1 MFQKTIKEIC
11 AMLDVK
17 NDLST
22 FDSVVVKGVSID
34 TRKIEE
40 ANLFVPFKGENVDG
54 HQFVRHAIENGA
66 SAALW
71 DMSVP
76 NPPEDVPVIV
86 VEDPLLAL
94 QSLANQ
100 YRHEL
105 DLKVVGITG
114 SNGKTTTK
122 DIVANLLS
130 VKYRVHKTQGNYNN
144 HIGLPL
150 TILSLP
156 FDSEVA
162 VLEMGMS
169 GFGEIELLSEI
180 SQPDAAIITNIGES
194 HLQDLGSREGIAKA
208 KLEIVK
214 GLKSDGLFAYYG
226 DEPLLQ
232 NGVKELNLKQVETF
246 GRSEAN
252 TIYPTKI
259 DMDNQGSRFETSIAD
274 GETFFL
280 PVLGQHNIHNALAGI
295 LIARKFGLSMEEM
308 KEGLQSLKLTQM
320 RMEMVEG
327 KKGESII
334 NDAYNA
340 SPTSM
345 KAAIQLVSELDGF
358 NTKVLVLGDMLE
370 LGEQE
375 EEFHEEIG
383 RLIDP
388 EKIQHVFT
396 FGPLGSFIGK
406 GALKNF
412 PEDRVHSFMDKEH
425 LTSTLSSFITG
436 DELVLFKASRGIKLE
451 EVIEGLK
458 GIK

>member
-1 MFQKTIKEIC
+1 MFEKKIKDIC
-11 AMLDVK
+11 NMLDVK
-17 NDLST
+17 NNLSK
-22 FDSVVVKGVSID
+22 FESVVVKGVSID
-34 TRKIEE
+34 TRKIEG

-54 HQFVRHAIENGA
+54 HQFVRNAIENGA

-71 DMSVP
+71 DINVP
-76 NPPEDVPVIV
+76 NPPEDIPVLV

-156 FDSEVA
+156 QDSEVA

-232 NGVKELNLKQVETF
+232 DGVLELNLKHVETF
-246 GRSEAN
+246 GRSEFN

-259 DMDNQGSRFETSIAD
+259 KMDNKGSYFETSLAV

-295 LIARKFGLSMEEM
+295 LIARKFGLSVDEM

-345 KAAIQLVSELDGF
+345 KAAIQLVSELEGF
-358 NTKVLVLGDMLE
+358 HTKILVLGDMLE
-370 LGEQE
+370 LGDQE
-375 EEFHEEIG
+375 EVFHQEIG
-383 RLIDP
+383 QLINP

-396 FGPLGSFIGK
+396 FGPLGDFIGK
-406 GALKNF
+406 GALENF
-412 PEDRVHSFMDKEH
+412 SPDRVHSFTDKDS
-425 LTSTLSSFITG
+425 LTKELFSFITG
-436 DELVLFKASRGIKLE
+436 EELVLFKASRGMKLE
-451 EVIEGLK
+451 EVIDGLK
-458 GIK
+458 A

>member
-1 MFQKTIKEIC
+1 MFEKSIKEMC
-11 AMLDVK
+11 TMLDVK
-17 NDLST
+17 NDLSA
-22 FDSVVVKGVSID
+22 FDQVIVKGVSID
-34 TRKIEE
+34 TRKIEDG
-40 ANLFVPFKGENVDG
+40 NLFVPFKGENVDG
-54 HQFVRHAIENGA
+54 HRFVRQAIENGA

-71 DMSVP
+71 DANVP
-76 NPPEDVPVIV
+76 HPPKDIPVLV

-156 FDSEVA
+156 QDSEVA

-214 GLKSDGLFAYYG
+214 GLKPDGLFAYYG

-232 NGVKELNLKQVETF
+232 EGVRELDLNHVETF
-246 GRSEAN
+246 GRSESN
-252 TIYPTKI
+252 TVYPTKI
-259 DMDNQGSRFETSIAD
+259 EMNNQGSSFETSLAA

-295 LIARKFGLSMEEM
+295 LIARHFGLSVDEM

-345 KAAIQLVSELDGF
+345 KAAIGLVSELEGF
-358 NTKVLVLGDMLE
+358 RTKILVLGDMLE
-370 LGEQE
+370 LGDDE
-375 EEFHEEIG
+375 EAFHQEIG
-383 RLIDP
+383 RLIDR
-388 EKIQHVFT
+388 EKVQHVFT
-396 FGPLGSFIGK
+396 FGQLGAVIAQ
-406 GALKNF
+406 GALENF
-412 PEDRVHSFMDKEH
+412 PEDRVHSFTDKES
-425 LTSTLSSFITG
+425 LTQKLSSIIKG
-436 DELVLFKASRGIKLE
+436 DELILFKASRGMKLE
-451 EVIEGLK
+451 EVIDGLK
-458 GIK
+458 A

>member
-1 MFQKTIKEIC
+1 MFEKKIKDIC
-11 AMLDVK
+11 NMLDVK
-17 NDLST
+17 NDLSN
-22 FDSVVVKGVSID
+22 FESVVVKGVSID
-34 TRKIEE
+34 TRKIED

-54 HQFVRHAIENGA
+54 HRFVRNAIENGA

-71 DMSVP
+71 DINVP
-76 NPPEDVPVIV
+76 NPPEDIPVIV

-156 FDSEVA
+156 QDSEVA

-232 NGVKELNLKQVETF
+232 DGVQALNLKHVETF
-246 GRSEAN
+246 GRNESN

-259 DMDNQGSRFETSIAD
+259 YMDNKGSRFETSLAE

-295 LIARKFGLSMEEM
+295 LIARKFGLSVDEM

-345 KAAIQLVSELDGF
+345 KAAIQLVSELEGF
-358 NTKVLVLGDMLE
+358 HTKILVLGDMLE
-370 LGEQE
+370 LGDQE
-375 EEFHEEIG
+375 EEFHQEIG
-383 RLIDP
+383 QLINP
-388 EKIQHVFT
+388 VKIQHVFT
-396 FGPLGSFIGK
+396 FGPLGGFIGK
-406 GALKNF
+406 GALENF
-412 PEDRVHSFMDKEH
+412 SPDRVHSFTDKDS
-425 LTSTLSSFITG
+425 LTKELSSFITG
-436 DELVLFKASRGIKLE
+436 EELVLFKASRGMKLE
-451 EVIEGLK
+451 EVIDGLK
-458 GIK
+458 S

>member
-1 MFQKTIKEIC
+1 MFEKKIKEIC
-11 AMLDVK
+11 NMLDVK
-17 NDLST
+17 NDLSN
-22 FDSVVVKGVSID
+22 FESVVVKGVSID
-34 TRKIEE
+34 TRKIED

-54 HQFVRHAIENGA
+54 HQYVRNAIENGA

-71 DMSVP
+71 DINVP
-76 NPPEDVPVIV
+76 NPPEDIPVIV

-156 FDSEVA
+156 QDSEVA

-226 DEPLLQ
+226 DEPLLED
-232 NGVKELNLKQVETF
+232 GVQTLNLKHVETF
-246 GRSEAN
+246 GRSESN

-259 DMDNQGSRFETSIAD
+259 NMDNKGSHFETSLAE

-280 PVLGQHNIHNALAGI
+280 PVLGVHNIHNALAGI
-295 LIARKFGLSMEEM
+295 LIARKFGLSVDDM

-345 KAAIQLVSELDGF
+345 KAAIQLVSELEGF
-358 NTKVLVLGDMLE
+358 HTKILVLGDMLE
-370 LGEQE
+370 LGDQE
-375 EEFHEEIG
+375 EEFHQEIG
-383 RLIDP
+383 QLINP
-388 EKIQHVFT
+388 EKVQHVFT
-396 FGPLGSFIGK
+396 FGPLGGFIGK
-406 GALKNF
+406 GALENF
-412 PEDRVHSFMDKEH
+412 SPDRVHSFTDKDS
-425 LTSTLSSFITG
+425 LTKELSSFITG
-436 DELVLFKASRGIKLE
+436 EELILFKASRGMKLE
-451 EVIEGLK
+451 EVIDGLK
-458 GIK
+458 A

>member
-1 MFQKTIKEIC
+1 MFEKKIKDIC
-11 AMLDVK
+11 NMLDVK
-17 NDLST
+17 NDLSKFET
-22 FDSVVVKGVSID
+22 VVVKGVSID

-54 HQFVRHAIENGA
+54 HQFVRNAIEKGA
-66 SAALW
+66 AAALW
-71 DMSVP
+71 DINVP
-76 NPPEDVPVIV
+76 NPPEDIPVIV

-94 QSLANQ
+94 QSLANH

-156 FDSEVA
+156 QDSEVA

-232 NGVKELNLKQVETF
+232 DGVQELNLKHVETF
-246 GRSEAN
+246 GRSENN

-259 DMDNQGSRFETSIAD
+259 QMNNQGSFFETSLAY

-280 PVLGQHNIHNALAGI
+280 PVLGIHNIHNALAGI
-295 LIARKFGLSMEEM
+295 LIARKFGLSIDDM
-308 KEGLQSLKLTQM
+308 KEGLRSLKLTQM
-320 RMEMVEG
+320 RMEMVAG

-345 KAAIQLVSELDGF
+345 KAAIQLVSELEGF
-358 NTKVLVLGDMLE
+358 HTKILVLGDMLE
-370 LGEQE
+370 LGDQE
-375 EEFHEEIG
+375 EEFHQEIG
-383 RLIDP
+383 QLINP
-388 EKIQHVFT
+388 EKVQHVFT
-396 FGPLGSFIGK
+396 FGPLGGYISK
-406 GALKNF
+406 GALENF
-412 PEDRVHSFMDKEH
+412 SPDRVHSFTDKDC
-425 LTSTLSSFITG
+425 LTKELSSFISG
-436 DELVLFKASRGIKLE
+436 EELVLFKASRGMKLE
-451 EVIEGLK
+451 EVIDELK
-458 GIK
+458 A

>member
-1 MFQKTIKEIC
+1 MFEKKIKDIC
-11 AMLDVK
+11 SMLDVK
-17 NDLST
+17 NDLSK
-22 FDSVVVKGVSID
+22 FESVVVKGVSID
-34 TRKIEE
+34 TRKIED

-54 HQFVRHAIENGA
+54 HQFVRNAIENGA

-71 DMSVP
+71 DVNVP
-76 NPPEDVPVIV
+76 NPPEDIPVIV

-156 FDSEVA
+156 RDSEVA

-180 SQPDAAIITNIGES
+180 SQPDVAIITNIGES

-232 NGVKELNLKQVETF
+232 DGVQELNLKHVETF
-246 GRSEAN
+246 GRSESN

-259 DMDNQGSRFETSIAD
+259 NMDNKGSHFETSLAE

-295 LIARKFGLSMEEM
+295 LIARKFGLSVDDM

-327 KKGESII
+327 QKGESII

-358 NTKVLVLGDMLE
+358 HTKILVLGDMLE
-370 LGEQE
+370 LGDQE
-375 EEFHEEIG
+375 EEFHQEIG
-383 RLIDP
+383 QLINP
-388 EKIQHVFT
+388 EKIQQVFT
-396 FGPLGSFIGK
+396 FGPLGDFIGK
-406 GALKNF
+406 GALENF
-412 PEDRVHSFMDKEH
+412 SPDRVHSFTDKES
-425 LTSTLSSFITG
+425 LTKELSSFITG
-436 DELVLFKASRGIKLE
+436 EELVLFKASRGMKLE
-451 EVIEGLK
+451 EIIDGLK
-458 GIK
+458 A

>member
-1 MFQKTIKEIC
+1 MFQKTIREIC
-11 AMLDVK
+11 TMLDVK
-17 NDLST
+17 NDLSA

-34 TRKIEE
+34 TRKIEDG
-40 ANLFVPFKGENVDG
+40 NLFVPFKGENVDG
-54 HQFVRHAIENGA
+54 HQFARQAIENGA

-71 DMSVP
+71 DMNVP
-76 NPPEDVPVIV
+76 NPPEDIPVIV

-94 QSLANQ
+94 QALANK

-105 DLKVVGITG
+105 DLKVIGITG

-156 FDSEVA
+156 QDSEVA

-169 GFGEIELLSEI
+169 GFGEIELLSNI

-214 GLKSDGLFAYYG
+214 GLKPDGLFAYYG

-232 NGVKELNLKQVETF
+232 DGVKGLDLKHMETF

-252 TIYPTKI
+252 NIYPTKI
-259 DMDNQGSRFETSIAD
+259 EMNNQGSYFETSVAE

-295 LIARKFGLSMEEM
+295 LIACHFGLSVEEM

-345 KAAIQLVSELDGF
+345 KAAIGLVSELEGF
-358 NTKVLVLGDMLE
+358 RTKILVLGDMLE
-370 LGEQE
+370 LGDDE
-375 EEFHEEIG
+375 EEFHQEIG
-383 RLIDP
+383 RLIDQ
-388 EKIQHVFT
+388 EKVQQVFT
-396 FGPLGSFIGK
+396 FGRLGTFIAK
-406 GALKNF
+406 GALENF
-412 PEDRVHSFMDKEH
+412 PEERVHSYMDKES
-425 LTSTLSSFITG
+425 LTSELSSLIKG
-436 DELVLFKASRGIKLE
+436 DELILFKASRGMKLE
-451 EVIEGLK
+451 EIIEGLK
-458 GIK
+458 G

>member
-1 MFQKTIKEIC
+1 MFEKKMKEIC
-11 AMLDVK
+11 NMLDVK
-17 NDLST
+17 NDLSK
-22 FDSVVVKGVSID
+22 FESVVVKGVSID
-34 TRKIEE
+34 TRKIED

-54 HQFVRHAIENGA
+54 HQYVRNAIENGA

-71 DMSVP
+71 DINVP
-76 NPPEDVPVIV
+76 NPPEDIPVIV

-156 FDSEVA
+156 RDSEVA

-226 DEPLLQ
+226 DEPLLED
-232 NGVKELNLKQVETF
+232 GVQTLNLKHVETF
-246 GRSEAN
+246 GRSESN

-259 DMDNQGSRFETSIAD
+259 KMDNKGSHFETSLAE

-280 PVLGQHNIHNALAGI
+280 PVLGVHNIHNALAGI
-295 LIARKFGLSMEEM
+295 LIARKFGLSVDDM

-345 KAAIQLVSELDGF
+345 KAAIQLVSELEGF
-358 NTKVLVLGDMLE
+358 HTKILVLGDMLE
-370 LGEQE
+370 LGDQE
-375 EEFHEEIG
+375 EEFHQEIG
-383 RLIDP
+383 QLINP
-388 EKIQHVFT
+388 EKVQHVFT
-396 FGPLGSFIGK
+396 FGPLGGFIGK
-406 GALKNF
+406 GALENF
-412 PEDRVHSFMDKEH
+412 SPDRVHSFTDKDS
-425 LTSTLSSFITG
+425 LTKKLSSFITG
-436 DELVLFKASRGIKLE
+436 EELILFKASRGMKLE
-451 EVIEGLK
+451 EVIDGLK
-458 GIK
+458 A

>member
-1 MFQKTIKEIC
+1 
-11 AMLDVK
+11 MLDVK
-17 NDLST
+17 NDLSM
-22 FDSVVVKGVSID
+22 FDSVVIKGVSID
-34 TRKIEE
+34 TRKIEGG
-40 ANLFVPFKGENVDG
+40 NLFVPFKGENVDG
-54 HQFVRHAIENGA
+54 HQFVRNAIENGA

-71 DMSVP
+71 DINVP
-76 NPPEDVPVIV
+76 NPPTDLPVIV

-130 VKYRVHKTQGNYNN
+130 VKFRVHKTQGNYNN

-156 FDSEVA
+156 QDSEVA

-169 GFGEIELLSEI
+169 GFGEIELLSNI

-194 HLQDLGSREGIAKA
+194 HLQDLGSREGIAEA

-214 GLKSDGLFAYYG
+214 GLKPDGLFAYYG
-226 DEPLLQ
+226 DEPLLEER
-232 NGVKELNLKQVETF
+232 VKELSLKQVETF
-246 GRSEAN
+246 GRSVDN
-252 TIYPTKI
+252 TIYATKVE
-259 DMDNQGSRFETSIAD
+259 MNNQGSHFETSLAE
-274 GETFFL
+274 GESFFL
-280 PVLGQHNIHNALAGI
+280 PVLGQHNIHNALAGM
-295 LIARKFGLSMEEM
+295 LIARKFGLSVEEM
-308 KEGLQSLKLTQM
+308 KEGLRSLKLTQM
-320 RMEMVEG
+320 RMEMLEG

-345 KAAIQLVSELDGF
+345 KAAIQLVSELEGF
-358 NTKVLVLGDMLE
+358 QTKILVLGDMLE
-370 LGEQE
+370 LGDQE
-375 EEFHEEIG
+375 EEFHREIG

-388 EKIQHVFT
+388 GKVQHVFT
-396 FGPLGSFIGK
+396 FGPLAAFIGE
-406 GALKNF
+406 GARENF
-412 PEDRVHSFMDKEH
+412 SPDRVHTYTDKES
-425 LTSTLSSFITG
+425 LTNELSQFISG
-436 DELVLFKASRGIKLE
+436 DELILFKASRGMKLE
-451 EVIEGLK
+451 EIIDGLK
-458 GIK
+458 A

>member
-1 MFQKTIKEIC
+1 MFEKKIKDIC
-11 AMLDVK
+11 NMLDVK
-17 NDLST
+17 NNLSK
-22 FDSVVVKGVSID
+22 FESVVVKGVSID
-34 TRKIEE
+34 TRKIED

-54 HQFVRHAIENGA
+54 HQFVRNAIENGA

-71 DMSVP
+71 DINVP
-76 NPPEDVPVIV
+76 NPPEDIPIIV

-156 FDSEVA
+156 QDSEVA

-232 NGVKELNLKQVETF
+232 DGVQELNLKHVETF
-246 GRSEAN
+246 GRSEFN

-259 DMDNQGSRFETSIAD
+259 KMDNKGSYFETSLAE

-295 LIARKFGLSMEEM
+295 LIARKFGLSVDEM

-345 KAAIQLVSELDGF
+345 KAAIQLVSELEGF
-358 NTKVLVLGDMLE
+358 HTKILVLGDMLE
-370 LGEQE
+370 LGDQE
-375 EEFHEEIG
+375 EVFHQEIG
-383 RLIDP
+383 QLINP

-396 FGPLGSFIGK
+396 FGPLGDFIGK
-406 GALKNF
+406 GALENF
-412 PEDRVHSFMDKEH
+412 SPDRVHSFTDKDS
-425 LTSTLSSFITG
+425 LTKELSSFITG
-436 DELVLFKASRGIKLE
+436 EELVLFKASRGMKLE
-451 EVIEGLK
+451 EVIDGLK
-458 GIK
+458 A

>member
-1 MFQKTIKEIC
+1 MFEKTIREIC
-11 AMLDVK
+11 TMLDVK
-17 NDLST
+17 NDPSA
-22 FDSVVVKGVSID
+22 FDPVIVKGVSID
-34 TRKIEE
+34 TRKIGSG
-40 ANLFVPFKGENVDG
+40 NLFVPFKGENVDG
-54 HQFVRHAIENGA
+54 HEFVRQAIDNGA

-71 DMSVP
+71 DINVP
-76 NPPEDVPVIV
+76 NPPEDIPVIV

-156 FDSEVA
+156 QDSEVA

-214 GLKSDGLFAYYG
+214 GLKPDGLFAYYG

-232 NGVKELNLKQVETF
+232 EGVKGIGLKNMETF
-246 GRSEAN
+246 GRSESN
-252 TIYPTKI
+252 NIYPTKI
-259 DMDNQGSRFETSIAD
+259 EMNNQGSYFETSVAE

-295 LIARKFGLSMEEM
+295 LIARHFGLTVEEM

-345 KAAIQLVSELDGF
+345 KAAIGLVSELEGF
-358 NTKVLVLGDMLE
+358 RTKILVLGDMLE
-370 LGEQE
+370 LGDQE
-375 EEFHEEIG
+375 EEFHQEIG
-383 RLIDP
+383 HLIDQ
-388 EKIQHVFT
+388 EKIQQVFT
-396 FGPLGSFIGK
+396 FGRLGTFIAK
-406 GALKNF
+406 GALENF
-412 PEDRVHSFMDKEH
+412 PEERVHSYMDKES
-425 LTSTLSSFITG
+425 LAQELSSLIKG
-436 DELVLFKASRGIKLE
+436 DELILFKASRGMKLE
-451 EVIEGLK
+451 EIIEGLK
-458 GIK
+458 G

>member
-1 MFQKTIKEIC
+1 MFEKKIKDIC
-11 AMLDVK
+11 NMLDVK
-17 NDLST
+17 NDLSK
-22 FDSVVVKGVSID
+22 FESVVVKGVSID
-34 TRKIEE
+34 TRKIED

-54 HQFVRHAIENGA
+54 HQFVRNAIENGA

-71 DMSVP
+71 DVNVP
-76 NPPEDVPVIV
+76 NPPEDIPVIV
-86 VEDPLLAL
+86 VGDPLLAL

-130 VKYRVHKTQGNYNN
+130 LKYRVHKTQGNYNN

-156 FDSEVA
+156 QDSEVA

-232 NGVKELNLKQVETF
+232 EGVQELNLKHVETF
-246 GRSEAN
+246 GRSESN

-259 DMDNQGSRFETSIAD
+259 SMDNKGSYFETSFAE

-280 PVLGQHNIHNALAGI
+280 PVLGIHNIHNALAGI
-295 LIARKFGLSMEEM
+295 LIARKFGLSVDDM

-327 KKGESII
+327 KKGESLI

-345 KAAIQLVSELDGF
+345 KAAIQLVSELEGF
-358 NTKVLVLGDMLE
+358 HTKILVLGDMLE
-370 LGEQE
+370 LGDQE
-375 EEFHEEIG
+375 EEFHQEIG
-383 RLIDP
+383 QLINP

-396 FGPLGSFIGK
+396 FGPLGDFIGK
-406 GALKNF
+406 GALENF
-412 PEDRVHSFMDKEH
+412 SPDRVHSYTDKGSLAKE
-425 LTSTLSSFITG
+425 LSSFITG
-436 DELVLFKASRGIKLE
+436 EELVLFKASRGMKLE
-451 EVIEGLK
+451 EVIDGLK
-458 GIK
+458 A

>member
-1 MFQKTIKEIC
+1 MFEKTIKDIC
-11 AMLDVK
+11 TMLDVK
-17 NDLST
+17 NDLSI
-22 FDSVVVKGVSID
+22 FEPVVVKGVSID
-34 TRKIEE
+34 TRKIESG
-40 ANLFVPFKGENVDG
+40 NLFVPFKGENVDG
-54 HQFVRHAIENGA
+54 HQFVRHAIDNGA

-71 DMSVP
+71 DINVP
-76 NPPEDVPVIV
+76 NPPEDIPVIV
-86 VEDPLLAL
+86 VEDPLLTL

-105 DLKVVGITG
+105 NLKVVGITG

-130 VKYRVHKTQGNYNN
+130 VKYRVHKTKGNYNN

-156 FDSEVA
+156 QDSEVA

-169 GFGEIELLSEI
+169 GYGEIELLSEI

-214 GLKSDGLFAYYG
+214 GLKPDGLFAYYG

-232 NGVKELNLKQVETF
+232 DGVQELDLKQVETF
-246 GRSEAN
+246 GRNESN

-259 DMDNQGSRFETSIAD
+259 EMNNQGSYFETSLTE

-295 LIARKFGLSMEEM
+295 LIARQFGLTVDEM
-308 KEGLQSLKLTQM
+308 KEGLKSLKLTQM

-327 KKGESII
+327 TKGESII

-345 KAAIQLVSELDGF
+345 KAAIGLVSELEGF
-358 NTKVLVLGDMLE
+358 RTKILVLGDMLE
-370 LGEQE
+370 LGDHE
-375 EEFHEEIG
+375 EEFHQEIG
-383 RLIDP
+383 RLIEP
-388 EKIQHVFT
+388 EKVKQVFT
-396 FGPLGSFIGK
+396 FGHLGTFIAK
-406 GALKNF
+406 GALENF
-412 PEDRVHSFMDKEH
+412 PEGRVHSFTDKES
-425 LTSTLSSFITG
+425 LTNELSSTIKG
-436 DELVLFKASRGIKLE
+436 DELILFKASRGIKLE
-451 EVIEGLK
+451 EIIEGLK
-458 GIK
+458 E

>member
-1 MFQKTIKEIC
+1 MFEKTIREIC
-11 AMLDVK
+11 SMLDVK
-17 NDLST
+17 NDPSA
-22 FDSVVVKGVSID
+22 FDPVIVKGVSID
-34 TRKIEE
+34 TRKIGSG
-40 ANLFVPFKGENVDG
+40 NLFVPFKGENVDG
-54 HQFVRHAIENGA
+54 HEFVRQAIDNGA

-71 DMSVP
+71 DINVP
-76 NPPEDVPVIV
+76 NPPEDIPVIV

-156 FDSEVA
+156 QDSEVA

-214 GLKSDGLFAYYG
+214 GLKPDGLFAYYG

-232 NGVKELNLKQVETF
+232 EGVKGIGLKNMETF
-246 GRSEAN
+246 GRSESN
-252 TIYPTKI
+252 NIYPTKI
-259 DMDNQGSRFETSIAD
+259 EMNNQGSYFETSVAE

-295 LIARKFGLSMEEM
+295 LIARHFGLTVEEM

-320 RMEMVEG
+320 RMEMGEG

-345 KAAIQLVSELDGF
+345 KAAIGLVSELEGF
-358 NTKVLVLGDMLE
+358 RTKILVLGDMLE
-370 LGEQE
+370 LGDQE
-375 EEFHEEIG
+375 EEFHQEIG
-383 RLIDP
+383 HLIDQ
-388 EKIQHVFT
+388 EKIQQVFT
-396 FGPLGSFIGK
+396 FGRLGTFIAK
-406 GALKNF
+406 GALENF
-412 PEDRVHSFMDKEH
+412 PEERVHSYMDKES
-425 LTSTLSSFITG
+425 LAQELSSLIKG
-436 DELVLFKASRGIKLE
+436 DELILFKASRGMKLE
-451 EVIEGLK
+451 EIIEGLK
-458 GIK
+458 G

>member
-1 MFQKTIKEIC
+1 MFEKTIKDMC
-11 AMLDVK
+11 TMLDVK
-17 NDLST
+17 NDLT
-22 FDSVVVKGVSID
+22 PFESVVVKGVSID
-34 TRKIEE
+34 TRKIESG
-40 ANLFVPFKGENVDG
+40 NLFVPFKGENVDG
-54 HQFVRHAIENGA
+54 HQFVRQAIENGA

-71 DMSVP
+71 DINVP
-76 NPPEDVPVIV
+76 NPPEDIPVLV

-94 QSLANQ
+94 QALANK

-156 FDSEVA
+156 QDSEVA

-214 GLKSDGLFAYYG
+214 GLKPEGLFAYYG

-232 NGVKELNLKQVETF
+232 EGVKGLGLTHMETF
-246 GRSEAN
+246 GRSESN

-259 DMDNQGSRFETSIAD
+259 EMNNHGSYFETSFAE

-295 LIARKFGLSMEEM
+295 LIARHFGLSVDEM

-320 RMEMVEG
+320 RMEMLEG

-345 KAAIQLVSELDGF
+345 KAAIELVAELEGYR
-358 NTKVLVLGDMLE
+358 TKILVLGDMLE
-370 LGEQE
+370 LGDNE
-375 EEFHEEIG
+375 EEFHQEIG
-383 RLIDP
+383 RMIDG
-388 EKIQHVFT
+388 EKIQQVFT
-396 FGPLGSFIGK
+396 FGHLGSLIAK
-406 GALKNF
+406 GALENLQ
-412 PEDRVHSFMDKEH
+412 EDRVHSFTDKES
-425 LTSTLSSFITG
+425 LTNKLSSILKG
-436 DELVLFKASRGIKLE
+436 DELILFKASRGMKLE
-451 EVIEGLK
+451 EIIDNLK
-458 GIK
+458 A

>member
-1 MFQKTIKEIC
+1 MFEKKIKEIC
-11 AMLDVK
+11 NMLDVK
-17 NDLST
+17 NDLSK
-22 FDSVVVKGVSID
+22 FESVVVKGVSID
-34 TRKIEE
+34 TRKIED

-54 HQFVRHAIENGA
+54 HRFVRNAIENGA

-71 DMSVP
+71 DVNVP
-76 NPPEDVPVIV
+76 NPPEDIPVIV

-156 FDSEVA
+156 QDSEVA

-180 SQPDAAIITNIGES
+180 SQPDVAIITNIGES

-232 NGVKELNLKQVETF
+232 GGVQTLNLKHVETF
-246 GRSEAN
+246 GRSESN

-259 DMDNQGSRFETSIAD
+259 NMDNKGSHFETSLAE

-280 PVLGQHNIHNALAGI
+280 PVLGVHNIHNALAGI
-295 LIARKFGLSMEEM
+295 LIARKFGLSVDDM

-345 KAAIQLVSELDGF
+345 KAAIQLVSELEGF
-358 NTKVLVLGDMLE
+358 HTKILVLGDMLE
-370 LGEQE
+370 LGDQE
-375 EEFHEEIG
+375 EEFHQEIG
-383 RLIDP
+383 QLINP
-388 EKIQHVFT
+388 EKVQHVFT
-396 FGPLGSFIGK
+396 FGPLGGFIGK
-406 GALKNF
+406 GALENF
-412 PEDRVHSFMDKEH
+412 SPDRVHSFTDKDS
-425 LTSTLSSFITG
+425 LTKELSSFITG
-436 DELVLFKASRGIKLE
+436 EELVLFKASRGMKLE
-451 EVIEGLK
+451 EVIDGLK
-458 GIK
+458 A

>member
-1 MFQKTIKEIC
+1 MFEKKMKEIC
-11 AMLDVK
+11 NMLDVK
-17 NDLST
+17 NDLSK
-22 FDSVVVKGVSID
+22 FESVVVKGVSID
-34 TRKIEE
+34 TRKIED

-54 HQFVRHAIENGA
+54 HRFVRDAIENGA

-71 DMSVP
+71 DINVP
-76 NPPEDVPVIV
+76 NPPEDIPVIV

-156 FDSEVA
+156 QDSEVA

-194 HLQDLGSREGIAKA
+194 HLQDLGSREGIAQA

-214 GLKSDGLFAYYG
+214 GLKSDGLFAYFG

-232 NGVKELNLKQVETF
+232 DGVQTLNLKHVETF
-246 GRSEAN
+246 GRSESN

-259 DMDNQGSRFETSIAD
+259 NMDNKGSHFETSLAE

-280 PVLGQHNIHNALAGI
+280 PVLGVHNIHNALAGI
-295 LIARKFGLSMEEM
+295 LIARKFGLSVDDM

-345 KAAIQLVSELDGF
+345 KAAIQLVSELEGF
-358 NTKVLVLGDMLE
+358 HTKILVLGDMLE
-370 LGEQE
+370 LGDQQ
-375 EEFHEEIG
+375 EEFHQEIG
-383 RLIDP
+383 QLINP
-388 EKIQHVFT
+388 EKVQHVFT
-396 FGPLGSFIGK
+396 FGPLGGFIGK
-406 GALKNF
+406 GALENF
-412 PEDRVHSFMDKEH
+412 SPDRVHSFTDKDS
-425 LTSTLSSFITG
+425 LTKELSSFITG
-436 DELVLFKASRGIKLE
+436 EELVLFKASRGMKLE
-451 EVIEGLK
+451 EVIDGLK
-458 GIK
+458 S

>member
-1 MFQKTIKEIC
+1 MFEKKIKDIC
-11 AMLDVK
+11 TMLDVK
-17 NDLST
+17 NDISK
-22 FDSVVVKGVSID
+22 FESVVVKGVSID
-34 TRKIEE
+34 TRKIED

-54 HQFVRHAIENGA
+54 HKFVRQAINNGA

-71 DMSVP
+71 DINVP
-76 NPPEDVPVIV
+76 NPPEDIPVIV

-122 DIVANLLS
+122 DIVANVLS

-156 FDSEVA
+156 QDSEVA

-232 NGVKELNLKQVETF
+232 DGVQELNLKHVETF
-246 GRSEAN
+246 GRSENN

-259 DMDNQGSRFETSIAD
+259 EMNNQGSYFETSLAE

-295 LIARKFGLSMEEM
+295 LIACKFGLSVDEM

-345 KAAIQLVSELDGF
+345 KAAIQLVSELEGF
-358 NTKVLVLGDMLE
+358 QTKILVLGDMLE
-370 LGEQE
+370 LGDQE
-375 EEFHEEIG
+375 KEFHQGIG

-388 EKIQHVFT
+388 DKIQHVFT
-396 FGPLGSFIGK
+396 FGHLGTFIGK
-406 GALKNF
+406 GVLENF
-412 PEDRVHSFMDKEH
+412 PEDRVHSFTDKES
-425 LTSTLSSFITG
+425 LTKELSSFIKG
-436 DELVLFKASRGIKLE
+436 DELVLFKASRGMKLE
-451 EVIEGLK
+451 EVIDGLRA
-458 GIK
+458 

>member
-1 MFQKTIKEIC
+1 MFEKTIREIC
-11 AMLDVK
+11 TMLDVK
-17 NDLST
+17 NDLSA

-34 TRKIEE
+34 TRKIGSG
-40 ANLFVPFKGENVDG
+40 NLFVPFKGENVDG
-54 HQFVRHAIENGA
+54 HQFVRHAIDNGA

-71 DMSVP
+71 DINVP
-76 NPPEDVPVIV
+76 NPPEDIPVIV

-156 FDSEVA
+156 RDSEVA

-214 GLKSDGLFAYYG
+214 GLKPDGLFAYYG

-232 NGVKELNLKQVETF
+232 EGVKGIGLKNMETF
-246 GRSEAN
+246 GRSESN
-252 TIYPTKI
+252 NIYPTKI
-259 DMDNQGSRFETSIAD
+259 EMNNQGSYFETSVAE

-295 LIARKFGLSMEEM
+295 LIARHFGLTVQEM

-345 KAAIQLVSELDGF
+345 KAAIGLVSELEGF
-358 NTKVLVLGDMLE
+358 RTKILVLGDMLE
-370 LGEQE
+370 LGDQE
-375 EEFHEEIG
+375 EEFHQEIG
-383 RLIDP
+383 HLIDQ
-388 EKIQHVFT
+388 EKIQQVFT
-396 FGPLGSFIGK
+396 FGRLGTFIAK
-406 GALKNF
+406 GALENF
-412 PEDRVHSFMDKEH
+412 PEERVHSYMDKES
-425 LTSTLSSFITG
+425 LTDELSSLIKG
-436 DELVLFKASRGIKLE
+436 DELILFKASRGMKLE
-451 EVIEGLK
+451 EIIEGLK
-458 GIK
+458 G

>member
-1 MFQKTIKEIC
+1 MFEKTIREIC
-11 AMLDVK
+11 TMLDVK
-17 NDLST
+17 NDLSA

-34 TRKIEE
+34 TRKIEDG
-40 ANLFVPFKGENVDG
+40 NLFVPFKGENVDG
-54 HQFVRHAIENGA
+54 HQFARQAIENGA

-71 DMSVP
+71 DMNVP
-76 NPPEDVPVIV
+76 NPPEDIPVIV

-94 QSLANQ
+94 QALANK

-105 DLKVVGITG
+105 DLKVIGITG

-156 FDSEVA
+156 QDSEVA

-169 GFGEIELLSEI
+169 GFGEIELLSNI

-214 GLKSDGLFAYYG
+214 GLKPDGLFAYYG

-232 NGVKELNLKQVETF
+232 DGVKGLDLKHMETF

-252 TIYPTKI
+252 NIYPTKI
-259 DMDNQGSRFETSIAD
+259 EMNNQGSYFETSVAE

-295 LIARKFGLSMEEM
+295 LIARHFGLSVEEM

-345 KAAIQLVSELDGF
+345 KAAIGLVSELEGF
-358 NTKVLVLGDMLE
+358 GTKILVLGDMLE
-370 LGEQE
+370 LGDDE
-375 EEFHEEIG
+375 EEFHQEIG
-383 RLIDP
+383 RLIDQ
-388 EKIQHVFT
+388 EKVQQVFAFGQLGT
-396 FGPLGSFIGK
+396 FIAK
-406 GALKNF
+406 GALENF
-412 PEDRVHSFMDKEH
+412 PEERVHSFTDKES
-425 LTSTLSSFITG
+425 LTNELSSLIKG
-436 DELVLFKASRGIKLE
+436 DELILFKASRGMKLE
-451 EVIEGLK
+451 EIIEGLK
-458 GIK
+458 A